1 MRLELHAGIFWN
13 TKFWNLWNIAFFRWQ
28 GRNSGKIN
36 YKYHSSIR
44 FCDLNIAVNFMSPVC
59 NFKSV
64 ITRYR
69 FAELTR
75 SVITR
80 FPELVQAFPE
90 DYSSFQ
96 EQKSCVFR
104 QHHSLWQFVFSSLS
118 LSWICWRFYFER
130 IWYITVTLT
139 KLHFYRL
146 RSSSLFRK
154 TE

>member
-1 MRLELHAGIFWN
+1 MAWRVLFILLWF
-13 TKFWNLWNIAFFRWQ
+13 LWNSIFRIIQ
-28 GRNSGKIN
+28 GCHCICL
-36 YKYHSSIR
+36 IR

-118 LSWICWRFYFER
+118 LSWICWRFCFER